1 MAVKEI
7 LDKRVIDL
15 DMNAKTKDEVIRHL
29 AGLLHEAGYVD
40 NLEGYIKDVYL
51 RESEGITGIGG
62 HPPDKCFN
70 GSMHLLGRECQYT
83 SQERPC
89 QHHFSIFSAQFFE
102 SLVFS
107 CFLLKSLVF

>member
-40 NLEGYIKDVYL
+40 NIEGTQRCIFK
-51 RESEGITGIGG
+51 RERRHHRYRWSCSNPT
-62 HPPDKCFN
+62 
-70 GSMHLLGRECQYT
+70 RE
-83 SQERPC
+83 
-89 QHHFSIFSAQFFE
+89 I
-102 SLVFS
+102 
-107 CFLLKSLVF
+107 

>member
-40 NLEGYIKDVYL
+40 DLEGIHQRCIFK
-51 RESEGITGIGG
+51 RERRHHRYRWSCSNPT
-62 HPPDKCFN
+62 
-70 GSMHLLGRECQYT
+70 RE
-83 SQERPC
+83 
-89 QHHFSIFSAQFFE
+89 I
-102 SLVFS
+102 
-107 CFLLKSLVF
+107 